1 MKVTARD
8 IAALVRDTQ
17 VEMMR
22 KRSAEPKD
30 SLIDALILDEMQKM
44 TSLVDGGGA
53 PEAATS
59 EGSMSLDPSAFVDTS
74 NWVGEMGLASQQPPP
89 KRQARQPTPK
99 AKPMA
104 PTPSP
109 EIESLEQMLE
119 PDRTGL
125 HRSNEKK
132 PPWTMVAII
141 MVLLAAV
148 AALAVILAMR

>member
-59 EGSMSLDPSAFVDTS
+59 EGSMSLDPSAFIDTS
-74 NWVGEMGLASQQPPP
+74 SWVGAMGLASSQPGHHH
-89 KRQARQPTPK
+89 
-99 AKPMA
+99 
-104 PTPSP
+104 PSAVG
-109 EIESLEQMLE
+109 S
-119 PDRTGL
+119 
-125 HRSNEKK
+125 
-132 PPWTMVAII
+132 VAHPQH
-141 MVLLAAV
+141 
-148 AALAVILAMR
+148 AALPGHPVAGRRP